1 MGQSNMD
8 NPEKLATWT
17 HKTQDKQKTQHN
29 MCWTTLYTRN
39 KTKNTMQYVL
49 DNTILKKQNKKHNTI
64 CVAQHYTKETKQKTQ
79 CNMC

>member
-39 KTKNTMQYVL
+39 KTKNTTQYVL
-49 DNTILKKQNKKHNTI
+49 DNTIHKTKTNKTITQHNICWTPLYVNKH
-64 CVAQHYTKETKQKTQ
+64 K
-79 CNMC
+79 